1 MRGYG
6 ISGADAAETSGNQ
19 ATVQGVTKDKKLCTM
34 NFTAVGGNLLALSH
48 SIVPYHA
55 CDT

>member
-48 SIVPYHA
+48 SIVPDHA